1 MNRCFLK
8 KRSKKLSYEEKR
20 AIELMKVLDK
30 CEALLDLHAYNE
42 PYIESVPFAICEK
55 NCLEIVKNFD
65 VEYALTGIDKIEK
78 GGTDGY
84 MFNSGKI
91 GICVEL
97 GSIENYEKFIDLG
110 IKTSYQFLQYFEMVD
125 DNYRYDKRKQIIL
138 RASDIYKKQNTNFN
152 FTEKFST
159 FDSVKKNTIICRD
172 GEENIK
178 YQKDKYILF
187 PRDKYDI
194 GVEVFILAE
203 KV

>member
-1 MNRCFLK
+1 LK

-110 IKTSYQFLQYFEMVD
+110 IKTSYQFLPVQYGYLIVIPQSCFCL
-125 DNYRYDKRKQIIL
+125 YRHEEQSCCDK
-138 RASDIYKKQNTNFN
+138 AAG
-152 FTEKFST
+152 
-159 FDSVKKNTIICRD
+159 KNS
-172 GEENIK
+172 
-178 YQKDKYILF
+178 
-187 PRDKYDI
+187 
-194 GVEVFILAE
+194 
-203 KV
+203 